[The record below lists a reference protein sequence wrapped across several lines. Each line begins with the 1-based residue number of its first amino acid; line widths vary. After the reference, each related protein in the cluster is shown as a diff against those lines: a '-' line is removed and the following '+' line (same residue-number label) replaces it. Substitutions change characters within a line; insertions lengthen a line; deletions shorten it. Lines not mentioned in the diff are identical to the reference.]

1 MIIVMEEYLQML
13 INWFSLDNVLFEFLG
28 QKVSSLEVTSTVC
41 GLLCVFLAVR
51 GKVANFWIG
60 YIYNAVLF
68 LLFYQTRAY
77 SSMMLQPVSLAINF
91 FGHYRWTHPAENE
104 KDSKSRLKV
113 TVFNTGQRTV
123 VIAII
128 LIFMFVWGYIL
139 SRVDLWFP
147 SLFPAPAKVPY
158 FDAFILGTVLMAQ
171 YLSAQKKL
179 DCWFCWC
186 IANVCN
192 ILLCYRLGLRLMTLV
207 YAAYIVLAIG
217 GFFMW
222 LRMYKKQHYLDLR
235 KQVEEKWAKE
245 NK

>member
-1 MIIVMEEYLQML
+1 MF
-13 INWFSLDNVLFEFLG
+13 INWFSIDNVLFELFG

-60 YIYNAVLF
+60 YIYNVVLF

-77 SSMMLQPVSLAINF
+77 SSMFLQPISLAINF
-91 FGHYRWTHPAENE
+91 FGHYRWTHPREDE

-113 TVFNTGQRTV
+113 TMFNNGQRAV
-123 VIAII
+123 VASIV
-128 LIFMFVWGYIL
+128 LMFMFVWGYVL
-139 SRVDLWFP
+139 SRVDMWFP
-147 SLFPAPAKVPY
+147 SLFPAPARIPY

-179 DCWFCWC
+179 DCWLCWMV
-186 IANVCN
+186 ANCCN
-192 ILLCYRLGLRLMTLV
+192 IILCYRLGLRLMTLV
-207 YAAYIVLAIG
+207 YAAYIILAIG
-217 GFFMW
+217 GFFAW
-222 LRMYKKQHYLDLR
+222 LKMYRKQRYLDLR
-235 KQVEEKWAKE
+235 KQIEERRKLE